1 MLTHSEL
8 KEKVSQQIDE
18 VTLLDILEITS
29 EQLVEV
35 FSDELEEKREKLMDL
50 LELEE
55 DLND

>member
-8 KEKVSQQIDE
+8 KEKVSQQVDE